1 MASSDEPT
9 DDPPGDDWGFPDVE
23 NAEPAADDSP
33 FDGAGFD
40 TGSDAWWRA
49 QASHRS
55 DPDDVPSLAAPPV
68 PEAVTPRP
76 VVVGPPAVETSVD
89 TPLTPAPTTPA
100 PGHPPRRA
108 VPISPALRRTAPPPI
123 PRPVPADPGTL
134 PVAGAAAPVA
144 GVMAAATATVT
155 STAISTA
162 SAAGTTDLPVGSRR
176 ARAAQ
181 QQASA
186 RGRALA
192 GAVVALLAVLLG
204 VGALNLLAGNRSAD
218 DGPGA
223 VVSLPSGVGTA
234 AASTVPS
241 PTTPPSPGPSAPAP
255 SPAAP
260 TATPKALPLTS
271 PPLTTPAPASPAA
284 SPPPAPAA
292 VAPVLP
298 VTVLNNSRV
307 AGLADRAAARLRAG
321 GWPTP
326 VVGNFRGRVARTTVY
341 WAFGQQ
347 ASAVRLARQFGVG
360 RVAPRFAGLP
370 GRGLTLVVTRDYPA

>member
-1 MASSDEPT
+1 MSSDEPT
-9 DDPPGDDWGFPDVE
+9 DGPPADDWRFPDVE
-23 NAEPAADDSP
+23 NAELAADDSP
-33 FDGAGFD
+33 FHGADFD

-55 DPDDVPSLAAPPV
+55 DPDDVLQLATPPV
-68 PEAVTPRP
+68 PEAATPRP
-76 VVVGPPAVETSVD
+76 LAVGPPAVATPVD
-89 TPLTPAPTTPA
+89 TPLTAALTPPAPE
-100 PGHPPRRA
+100 HPPRRA
-108 VPISPALRRTAPPPI
+108 VPISPAMRRTAPPP
-123 PRPVPADPGTL
+123 RSVPADPGTP
-134 PVAGAAAPVA
+134 PVAGAAAPLA
-144 GVMAAATATVT
+144 GVTAAATATAT
-155 STAISTA
+155 STAPSTA
-162 SAAGTTDLPVGSRR
+162 TAAGTTDRPMGSRR
-176 ARAAQ
+176 ARVAQ

-186 RGRALA
+186 RGRAFA

-204 VGALNLLAGNRSAD
+204 VGALNLIVGNRSAD
-218 DGPGA
+218 DGLGA
-223 VVSLPSGVGTA
+223 VVSLPSRVGTA
-234 AASTVPS
+234 ATTVPS
-241 PTTPPSPGPSAPAP
+241 PSTPPTPGTTPPAP

-271 PPLTTPAPASPAA
+271 PPLTTPAPASLAA
-284 SPPPAPAA
+284 SPPPAPAV

-326 VVGNFRGRVARTTVY
+326 VVGNFRGRVAQTTVY
-341 WAFGQQ
+341 WASGQQ

-370 GRGLTLVVTRDYPA
+370 GRGLTLVVTRDYLA

>member
-1 MASSDEPT
+1 MVSSDEPT
-9 DDPPGDDWGFPDVE
+9 DDPPGDDWGFPNVE
-23 NAEPAADDSP
+23 NAGPAADPP

-55 DPDDVPSLAAPPV
+55 DSDDEPPLATPPV
-68 PEAVTPRP
+68 PEAVTPMP
-76 VVVGPPAVETSVD
+76 LAVGPPAVET
-89 TPLTPAPTTPA
+89 PAI
-100 PGHPPRRA
+100 GHPPRRA
-108 VPISPALRRTAPPPI
+108 VPISPAVRRT
-123 PRPVPADPGTL
+123 G
-134 PVAGAAAPVA
+134 PVAGAAAPLA
-144 GVMAAATATVT
+144 GVMGAATAAATPTATP
-155 STAISTA
+155 TATA
-162 SAAGTTDLPVGSRR
+162 LGTAAGTTDRPVGSRR

-186 RGRALA
+186 RGRAFA

-204 VGALNLLAGNRSAD
+204 VGALNLLAGNRGAD
-218 DGPGA
+218 DGRGA
-223 VVSLPSGVGTA
+223 VVFLPSRAGTA
-234 AASTVPS
+234 TASTVPS
-241 PTTPPSPGPSAPAP
+241 PTTPPTPGPSAPTP
-255 SPAAP
+255 SPAVP
-260 TATPKALPLTS
+260 TATPKALPLTSPPLTS

-307 AGLADRAAARLRAG
+307 AGLADRAASQLRAD

-341 WAFGQQ
+341 WAPGQQ
-347 ASAVRLARQFGVG
+347 ASAVRLARQFWVG

-370 GRGLTLVVTRDYPA
+370 GRGLTLVVTRDYRA

>member
-1 MASSDEPT
+1 MSSDEPT
-9 DDPPGDDWGFPDVE
+9 DGPPADDWRFPDVE
-23 NAEPAADDSP
+23 NAELAADDSP
-33 FDGAGFD
+33 FHGADFD

-55 DPDDVPSLAAPPV
+55 DPDDVLQLATPPV
-68 PEAVTPRP
+68 PEAATPRP
-76 VVVGPPAVETSVD
+76 LAVGPPAVATPVD
-89 TPLTPAPTTPA
+89 TPLPPALTPPAPE
-100 PGHPPRRA
+100 HPPRRA
-108 VPISPALRRTAPPPI
+108 VPISPAMRRTAPPP
-123 PRPVPADPGTL
+123 RSVPADPGTP
-134 PVAGAAAPVA
+134 PVAGAAAPLA
-144 GVMAAATATVT
+144 GVTAAATATAT
-155 STAISTA
+155 STAPSTA
-162 SAAGTTDLPVGSRR
+162 TAAGTTDRPMGSRR
-176 ARAAQ
+176 ARVAQ

-186 RGRALA
+186 RGRAFA

-204 VGALNLLAGNRSAD
+204 VGALNLLVGNRSAD

-223 VVSLPSGVGTA
+223 VVSLPGRVGTA

-241 PTTPPSPGPSAPAP
+241 PSTPPTPGTTPPAP

-271 PPLTTPAPASPAA
+271 PPLTTPAPASLAA
-284 SPPPAPAA
+284 SPPPASAV

-326 VVGNFRGRVARTTVY
+326 VVGNFRGRVAQTTVY
-341 WAFGQQ
+341 WASGQQ

-370 GRGLTLVVTRDYPA
+370 GRGLTLVVTRDYLA